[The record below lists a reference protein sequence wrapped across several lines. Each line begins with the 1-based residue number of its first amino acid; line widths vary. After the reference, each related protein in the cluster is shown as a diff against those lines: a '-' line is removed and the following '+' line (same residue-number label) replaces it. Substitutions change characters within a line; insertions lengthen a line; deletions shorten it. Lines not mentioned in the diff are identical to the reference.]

1 MHVAPL
7 GHLDCFRRRSQN
19 FVRLSFRSRETVR
32 RATEEMGIMWWEQL
46 GLIEYPNAVFG
57 SCKVGDG
64 GVRCSGRLEEDDMGM
79 S

>member
-46 GLIEYPNAVFG
+46 GLRAHSAASPKTYKTYKTYPSEVLSPMF
-57 SCKVGDG
+57 
-64 GVRCSGRLEEDDMGM
+64 
-79 S
+79 